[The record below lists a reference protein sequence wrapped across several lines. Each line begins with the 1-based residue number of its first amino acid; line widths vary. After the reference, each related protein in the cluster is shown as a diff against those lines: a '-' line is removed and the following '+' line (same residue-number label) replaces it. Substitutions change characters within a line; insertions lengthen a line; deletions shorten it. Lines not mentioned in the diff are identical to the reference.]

1 MRNSAHDL
9 YAIKSDPTGGV
20 PAPEMR
26 VPPVPVPV
34 AQIRDA
40 RETFGARGLSFE
52 VLLEAPDPADGF
64 AFCAEIARAG
74 LSVKR
79 VTYQEGGSFFLKLA
93 DDGAGDLAG
102 LEGCFSGGRNVSILR
117 WTNIIS
123 TGNTMPSRA
132 CGAPD
137 PSR

>member
-1 MRNSAHDL
+1 M
-9 YAIKSDPTGGV
+9 
-20 PAPEMR
+20 
-26 VPPVPVPV
+26 

-74 LSVKR
+74 LNIRR

-93 DDGAGDLAG
+93 DDGAADLAE

-123 TGNTMPSRA
+123 TGNTVPSSA
-132 CGAPD
+132 SGVSD
-137 PSR
+137 PSA